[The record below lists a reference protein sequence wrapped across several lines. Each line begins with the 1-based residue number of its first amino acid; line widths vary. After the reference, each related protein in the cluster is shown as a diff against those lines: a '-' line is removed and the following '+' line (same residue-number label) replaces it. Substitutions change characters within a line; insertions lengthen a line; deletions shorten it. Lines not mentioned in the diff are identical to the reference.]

1 MRKLFVASS
10 NRHKLEE
17 FKAILE
23 LNGLSDVQIVSPAD
37 YDIEGEP
44 DENGSTFK
52 ENAYIKAS
60 FYHERLHIPVIADD
74 SGICIDYL
82 DGKPGIHSARFL
94 PEMTYPEKCVY
105 ITDIMKGVKKRGA
118 QFVDCLCFIDRNEE
132 INYYIGT
139 NVGLIADEPAG
150 DKGFGYDPIFLIPEY
165 NMTEAQLGE
174 EYKNVY
180 SHRAKALQKWI
191 IDANDKL

>member
-1 MRKLFVASS
+1 M
-10 NRHKLEE
+10 
-17 FKAILE
+17 
-23 LNGLSDVQIVSPAD
+23 
-37 YDIEGEP
+37 
-44 DENGSTFK
+44 
-52 ENAYIKAS
+52 
-60 FYHERLHIPVIADD
+60 
-74 SGICIDYL
+74 
-82 DGKPGIHSARFL
+82 
-94 PEMTYPEKCVY
+94 
-105 ITDIMKGVKKRGA
+105 
-118 QFVDCLCFIDRNEE
+118 CFIDKNEE

-139 NVGLIADEPAG
+139 NEGLIADEPAG